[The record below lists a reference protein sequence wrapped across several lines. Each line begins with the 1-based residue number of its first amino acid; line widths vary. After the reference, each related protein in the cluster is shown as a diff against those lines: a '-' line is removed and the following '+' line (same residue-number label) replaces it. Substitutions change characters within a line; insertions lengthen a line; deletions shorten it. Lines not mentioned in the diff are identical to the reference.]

1 MFPQEIPAKI
11 SSCPRSFQVSPR
23 GQQAK
28 KAVPKPGAKVYNGA
42 VKKRAVIVCLVL
54 LLGPGL
60 FASIGYGQKKKSPKD
75 LPLNYRK
82 WLEEEVT
89 YIITP
94 KEKEVFLQLENDRE
108 REIFIEAF
116 WKQRD
121 NDPLTPENEFKIE
134 HYKRLAYA
142 NQFLGKEGPGAG
154 WRSDMGRLHII
165 LGPPQQIDRFE
176 NLSEIYPVVLWFY
189 DGMSKYGLPNSFYI
203 MFFKPSGTGE
213 YEIYSPAQDGPA
225 SLLIHYRGDVSDYT
239 AAYNQLLNVD
249 PSIAD
254 ASLSFLPEE
263 SGRIM
268 SPSIASEILVNN
280 KIPSAPRESV
290 KDAYAEKLLAY
301 KDIVEVDYTANYVE
315 SESLSVVIQEKSG
328 IAFVHYLVE
337 PSKLT
342 FVQVGERFRAGLEVN
357 GKATDLEGNTI
368 YQFDRTVPIDFT
380 REQVDSVRPKLFSFQ
395 DLFPLIE
402 GRYKLNILVKNTMS
416 KEFTSLER
424 DITVPAVSGPR
435 LSRVILANKV
445 ILNSAYRGQNKPFL
459 IGGTQVVPS
468 PRNDF
473 TPQDKLYVYFQVL
486 GLGRE
491 LAENGVLEYTILRE
505 EQAVSSTRKPL
516 AEYPDRTNILEEFPL
531 SGLTSAYYRFKVA
544 LVGPNKSEVLSEQA
558 DFFISHL
565 PVLPRPWVLSMP
577 QPPTADPL
585 FSNILG
591 NQFLNKKE
599 RARAKALL
607 AEACRRSPATS
618 SYALDYCR
626 VLIEDKEYQK
636 IKEVAGPFLQTEAKF
651 DFLLAMG
658 QASQGLGEL
667 PEAITLYKEYLAHFG
682 ANINVLNSIGDCAVQ
697 LGSWEEA
704 RIAWQRSLDISPN
717 QEEVKKKLASLK
729 EKK

>member
-1 MFPQEIPAKI
+1 L
-11 SSCPRSFQVSPR
+11 
-23 GQQAK
+23 
-28 KAVPKPGAKVYNGA
+28 YNGT
-42 VKKRAVIVCLVL
+42 VKKRAVIFCIVL
-54 LLGPGL
+54 AFMTGFLSALPP
-60 FASIGYGQKKKSPKD
+60 GQKKKSPKD
-75 LPLNYRK
+75 LPLNHRK
-82 WLEEEVT
+82 WLEEEVV

-94 KEKEVFLQLENDRE
+94 KEKDVFLQLENDRE

-121 NDPLTPENEFKIE
+121 TDPLTPENEFKVE

-165 LGPPQQIDRFE
+165 LGLPQQIDRFE

-213 YEIYSPAQDGPA
+213 YEIYSPTQDGPA

-239 AAYNQLLNVD
+239 AAYTALQNVD

-263 SGRIM
+263 SGRIY

-280 KIPSAPRESV
+280 KIPSVPRESV

-301 KDIVEVDYTANYVE
+301 KDVVEVDYTANYVDN
-315 SESLSVVIQEKSG
+315 ESLAAVIQEGSG
-328 IAFVHYLVE
+328 IAFVHYLIE
-337 PSKLT
+337 PAKLT
-342 FVQVGERFRAGLEVN
+342 FVQVGERFRANLEVN
-357 GKATDLEGNTI
+357 GKVADLEGKTV
-368 YQFDRTVPIDFT
+368 YQYDRTVPIDFT

-424 DITVPAVSGPR
+424 DVTVPPLSGPR

-459 IGGTQVVPS
+459 IGGTQIVPS

-473 TPQDKLYVYFQVL
+473 TPQDKLYAYFQLL
-486 GLGRE
+486 GLGPD
-491 LAENGVLEYTILRE
+491 LAENGILEYTIIKE
-505 EQAVSSTRKPL
+505 EQAVSSTRKAL
-516 AEYPDRTNILEEFPL
+516 AEYPDRLNILEEFPL
-531 SGLTSAYYRFKVA
+531 TGLTSAYYRIKVA

-577 QPPTADPL
+577 QPPTADPV
-585 FSNILG
+585 FANILG
-591 NQFLNKKE
+591 NQFLNKNE
-599 RARAKALL
+599 RSRAKALL

-618 SYALDYCR
+618 QYALDYCR
-626 VLIEDKEYQK
+626 VLIEDKDYQK
-636 IKEVAGPFLQTEAKF
+636 VKEVAGPFLQTEAKY
-651 DFLLAMG
+651 DFLLYMG
-658 QASQGLGEL
+658 QASQALGEL
-667 PEAITLYKEYLAHFG
+667 PDAIARFKEYLAHFG
-682 ANINVLNSIGDCAVQ
+682 ANISVLNSIGDCHYQ
-697 LGSWEEA
+697 LENWEEA
-704 RIAWQRSLDISPN
+704 RIAWQRSLEISPN
-717 QEEVKKKLASLK
+717 QEEVKKRLNSLK